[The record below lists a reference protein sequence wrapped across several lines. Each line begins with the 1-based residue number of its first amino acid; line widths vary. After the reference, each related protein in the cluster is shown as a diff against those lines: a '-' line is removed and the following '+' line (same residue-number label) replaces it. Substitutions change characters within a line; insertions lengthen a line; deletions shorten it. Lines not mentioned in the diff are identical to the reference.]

1 MYKDFNTWNT
11 KKRKINDKIF
21 NRELFFRPGE
31 LWECSFGI
39 NIGVEID
46 GKHEDY
52 QRPALIIKKFN
63 GDMLWV
69 LPLTT
74 KFKNTKYHHKL
85 HSSSID
91 TYVVLSQIRTI
102 SSKRLLRRIG
112 RVAES
117 DFGNIIKKLTE
128 IINNESP
135 LAGAFSEAEAT
146 NE

>member
-1 MYKDFNTWNT
+1 MDKDFNTWNT
-11 KKRKINDKIF
+11 KKQAINNKAP
-21 NRELFFRPGE
+21 NRDLFFHPGE

-46 GKHEDY
+46 GKNEDY

-74 KFKNTKYHHKL
+74 KFKNTKYHYKL
-85 HSSSID
+85 PNSDID

-112 RVAES
+112 RIASSVF
-117 DFGNIIKKLTE
+117 DNIIKELTK
-128 IINNESP
+128 ILNDESP

>member
-1 MYKDFNTWNT
+1 MDKNFDAWNIKKQTINGKKFNKD
-11 KKRKINDKIF
+11 
-21 NRELFFRPGE
+21 LFFYPGE

-39 NIGVEID
+39 NVGVEID
-46 GKHEDY
+46 GKHDDY
-52 QRPALIIKKFN
+52 QRPALIIRKFN

-74 KFKNTKYHHKL
+74 KFKNSRYHYKL
-85 HSSSID
+85 PNSSVD

-112 RVAES
+112 VILKL
-117 DFGNIIKKLTE
+117 DFENILNSIVE
-128 IINNESP
+128 ILKNESP

-146 NE
+146 NT